1 MPSPSV
7 SPIMTQHMSHRSA
20 QPVPNVLDLASRFQD
35 ADLLIPQK
43 IYRPNTQSDRR
54 RYVEE
59 VALEQPIMFYLQHPE
74 GCGISCKEAM
84 NSRFSRL
91 VDRDDAMFINR
102 GPSVS
107 IRINVRDL
115 AALLFIS
122 MLTLFPVA
130 RVPSVESSDPHEGFP

>member
-1 MPSPSV
+1 
-7 SPIMTQHMSHRSA
+7 MTQQFMSHRPA
-20 QPVPNVLDLASRFQD
+20 QSIPNVLDIASRFQD
-35 ADLLIPQK
+35 AEFLIPQK

-59 VALEQPIMFYLQHPE
+59 VALEPPIMFYLQHPE

-107 IRINVRDL
+107 IRINVCDL
-115 AALLFIS
+115 ATFLFIS
-122 MLTLFPVA
+122 MLTLFSVA
-130 RVPSVESSDPHEGFP
+130 RVPPVESSDPYQGFP